1 MAQCVLMSR
10 HRSRQ
15 TIHDCDRWIDRRI
28 EGWMDRWSDGSVGL
42 TGCDLC
48 DSSGGQV
55 RANAQV
61 TVCLHTQRD
70 NRCECVCVCVFG
82 QSSHT
87 HSHSGIFLS
96 DSKTNGGD
104 RCTHNF
110 YSQHRERERERW
122 TLSSSL
128 LPLSIISLSIHL
140 SIFSSMQEKREEEEE
155 EAVPAVGL
163 FLFIPVTLI
172 PTFAR
177 RCFVF
182 FFFMLFFLG
191 FSWLFSAAD
200 ALLILRKNNW

>member
-1 MAQCVLMSR
+1 MSR

-110 YSQHRERERERW
+110 YSQHTERERDE
-122 TLSSSL
+122 LSL
-128 LPLSIISLSIHL
+128 LLC
-140 SIFSSMQEKREEEEE
+140 F
-155 EAVPAVGL
+155 L
-163 FLFIPVTLI
+163 FLLSLYLFICPSFH
-172 PTFAR
+172 PCR
-177 RCFVF
+177 KKEKKKKKK
-182 FFFMLFFLG
+182 LFLLLASSCLFL
-191 FSWLFSAAD
+191 SH
-200 ALLILRKNNW
+200 

>member
-1 MAQCVLMSR
+1 MSR

-28 EGWMDRWSDGSVGL
+28 EGWMDRWSDGSVRL

-110 YSQHRERERERW
+110 YSQHTEREREMNS
-122 TLSSSL
+122 LFFSASS
-128 LPLSIISLSIHL
+128 
-140 SIFSSMQEKREEEEE
+140 FYY
-155 EAVPAVGL
+155 
-163 FLFIPVTLI
+163 LFIYSSVHLFIHAGKKRRRRRRSCSCCWPLPVYSCHINSHI
-172 PTFAR
+172 PT
-177 RCFVF
+177 
-182 FFFMLFFLG
+182 
-191 FSWLFSAAD
+191 
-200 ALLILRKNNW
+200 